1 MGYRCVAPEEKAG
14 EGTFRIMEV
23 VMVKKGPV
31 GVGMTSSQIL
41 TVDNHWDTLRYVQE
55 NMDEIIATMVK
66 VIRMETNS
74 RRKIDENARLFEKNL
89 EPLFSLISATSKE
102 NLMDKLSSSL
112 KKALL
117 LMALDRYQCD
127 RDTICRALGITK
139 DKLDKEMKACGL

>member
-1 MGYRCVAPEEKAG
+1 MGSRYAGPEERAG
-14 EGTFRIMEV
+14 DGTFRVMEV
-23 VMVKKGPV
+23 VMLKKSGLGTMKP
-31 GVGMTSSQIL
+31 TSQLL
-41 TVDNHWDTLRYVQE
+41 TVDNTWETLRYVQE

-66 VIRMETNS
+66 VKRMETIS

-117 LMALDRYQCD
+117 IMALDRYHCD
-127 RDTICRALGITK
+127 RETICRALGITPE
-139 DKLDKEMKACGL
+139 KLDKEMKAFGL

>member
-1 MGYRCVAPEEKAG
+1 MGYRCVASEENAG

-23 VMVKKGPV
+23 VMVKKEAV
-31 GVGMTSSQIL
+31 GVGRTSSQIL
-41 TVDNHWDTLRYVQE
+41 TVDNQWDTLRYVQE
-55 NMDEIIATMVK
+55 NMDEIIAMMVK
-66 VIRMETNS
+66 VKRMETNS
-74 RRKIDENARLFEKNL
+74 RRKIDENARLFERNL
-89 EPLFSLISATSKE
+89 EPLFSLISATSQE

-117 LMALDRYQCD
+117 LMALDRYHCD

>member
-1 MGYRCVAPEEKAG
+1 MGYRYVAPEEKAG
-14 EGTFRIMEV
+14 EGVFRIMEV

-66 VIRMETNS
+66 VMRMETNS